1 MERDD
6 SLKKGTI
13 YLKKKKKNFLR
24 NPQNIMIL
32 EVYSKTYP
40 ILSISSYYNVCLQ
53 CQVNS
58 EFRKKIFGK

>member
-6 SLKKGTI
+6 SLKKVTI
-13 YLKKKKKNFLR
+13 YLKKKKNFLR